1 MERPASSSQVP
12 GRAGN
17 VALAAGPTGRL
28 GRRASRQAQHEK
40 NPPGGEPGGFLRCAM
55 DLYGSIQLSRGATRS
70 YRPACA
76 SARNAANAARLTTC
90 APPSGRLLSLT
101 AMTPGRLAAI
111 STQPPLVV
119 LRLALRQAARDRSVM
134 ITPVVRLGTL
144 DRPSCRGARVTH
156 HGRG

>member
-28 GRRASRQAQHEK
+28 GRRALRQAQHEK

-55 DLYGSIQLSRGATRS
+55 DLFSYRGGVTRS
-70 YRPACA
+70 YRPARA

-111 STQPPLVV
+111 STQPPFVV
-119 LRLALRQAARDRSVM
+119 L
-134 ITPVVRLGTL
+134 
-144 DRPSCRGARVTH
+144 
-156 HGRG
+156 